1 MLDIVTEDEQLD
13 LQAELD
19 EYDEYDF
26 EAEDIVHEM
35 TDWVK
40 FELEA

>member
-1 MLDIVTEDEQLD
+1 MVTIMTEAEELD
-13 LQAELD
+13 LLEELD
-19 EYDEYDF
+19 EYDM

-40 FELEA
+40 FELDN